1 VPGVPIG
8 RRPAVATLLAVV
20 LAATSAACADEAE
33 PSARAQAID
42 GVAAALETI
51 PAGGTEDGDAVVVTY
66 GDLAAAA
73 AIAGVEAPAD
83 TGDDEAVVDYLGAV
97 TGVVSPED
105 DPAEVAVLLPA
116 FAQSSAFGDIEA
128 AVDDVGFSILEV
140 GRFVERATVPE
151 TVAVLDGEF
160 DEDRMAGAL
169 DDAGDGVWVAGDPDG
184 DLQLDDTSPVRP
196 TGAPLWLALDGG
208 RLVVTGTE
216 RDMTAALDGGG
227 GDTLAGDEALVD
239 LAHALDVYDAYSAML
254 VAGEGIGGFDPAVA
268 LGDEVPDDIAEQF
281 EEFDACTGVTG
292 AATGVAHDGRPLI
305 VLAVASA
312 SADAAAANEELLAR
326 VLREGQDLRTARP
339 WSELLDIETI
349 GTEGA
354 VTTITARPAD
364 MVTAS
369 WRNLL
374 VDRTFPP
381 C

>member
-8 RRPAVATLLAVV
+8 RRPAVATLLAGV

-51 PAGGTEDGDAVVVTY
+51 PAGGTEDGDAVVVSY

-227 GDTLAGDEALVD
+227 GDTLAGDAALVD
-239 LAHALDVYDAYSAML
+239 LAHALDVYDAYSGML